1 MTKEILER
9 CPLFQGLE
17 EGELEYLA
25 GLSRERHF
33 PAGALIF
40 REDEPGTTLYV
51 LLEGEVRI
59 TKRNFAG
66 KALELAVLH
75 PADFFG
81 EMSILD
87 EEVRSA
93 SAEAVTPCRLL
104 VIEKEAMEAVIQRQ
118 PKLIH
123 KMALILVRRLRRA
136 DDKISTMERL
146 QTIQEQILEAQ
157 NEERK
162 RIAQN
167 IHDGAAQ
174 TIAAA
179 YMGLSLLKQERGK
192 WEEDLAR
199 VERLCERAARQL
211 RQSIFNLHPKVLE
224 EEGFHAA
231 LATYLKEVR
240 EDYGV
245 RAVREGEAPA
255 LSLKQGQV
263 VLAVVQEAV
272 MNSVKHSGTKEIQV
286 SLGGDKRVFRLQV
299 SDRGRGFDLSDVE
312 EKLRR
317 ERHLGLF
324 SMRERI
330 KWMGGRLDIRSQRGE
345 GTTVSIELHLE
356 QEGRA

>member
-1 MTKEILER
+1 MD
-9 CPLFQGLE
+9 
-17 EGELEYLA
+17 EGDLEYLA
-25 GLSRERHF
+25 GLSRECSW
-33 PAGALIF
+33 PAGSLIF
-40 REDEPGTTLYV
+40 REDEPGACLYV
-51 LLEGEVRI
+51 LLEGQVRI

-66 KALELAVLH
+66 TAQELAILH
-75 PADFFG
+75 ASDFFG

-104 VIEKEAMEAVIQRQ
+104 VIEKEAMEEVIQRQ

-136 DDKISTMERL
+136 DEKISTMERL
-146 QTIQEQILEAQ
+146 QAIQEHILEAQ

-179 YMGLSLLKQERGK
+179 YMSLSLLKRDSER
-192 WEEDLAR
+192 WREHLAK
-199 VERLCERAARQL
+199 VERLCERAAKQI
-211 RQSIFNLHPKVLE
+211 RQSIFNLHPKILE
-224 EEGFHAA
+224 EEGFDAA
-231 LATYLKEVR
+231 VSTYLREIE
-240 EDYGV
+240 EDYDVQTVKEG
-245 RAVREGEAPA
+245 RAPDLPLR
-255 LSLKQGQV
+255 QGQV
-263 VLAVVQEAV
+263 VFAVLQEAV
-272 MNSVKHSGTKEIQV
+272 MNSVKHSGSKEIRV
-286 SLGGDKRVFRLQV
+286 SLSEAEGAFQLEI
-299 SDRGRGFDLSDVE
+299 SDRGCGFDVQQVE

-330 KWMGGRLDIRSQRGE
+330 EWMGGRFDIRSSHGG
-345 GTTVSIELHLE
+345 GTTVSVQVPLPMGDH
-356 QEGRA
+356 A